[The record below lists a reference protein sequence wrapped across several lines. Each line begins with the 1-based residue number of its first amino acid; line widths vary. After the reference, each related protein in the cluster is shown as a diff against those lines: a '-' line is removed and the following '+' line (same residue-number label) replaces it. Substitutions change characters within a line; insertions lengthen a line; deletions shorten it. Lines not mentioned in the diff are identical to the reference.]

1 MRLMLY
7 IYNMK
12 NEQNLGYACINMQL
26 RKQNIFAGRTCR
38 KATFQEKGLEYVG
51 ELGLQNVR
59 DLYQIVQWNSR
70 NNIKL
75 YRIGSDI
82 FPWQSEYKLE
92 QLPQYSKIL
101 NILKAIG
108 DFVTKDGQRLSF
120 HPGPF
125 NILGSTKPEVVERTI
140 IDLQNHS
147 EIFDLMGFEP
157 SPYNKINIHVG
168 ATYGDKEGT
177 LDRWCN
183 NFKRLNERTRK
194 RITLENDDKDSMYTI
209 VDLLWAHERVGVP
222 LVFDYHH
229 HTCHSNNVPHS
240 TALGLAISTWP
251 EGVKPVV
258 HYSSSRR
265 IYEEANCKPQAHADY
280 IYEYIETFGF
290 DVDIMLE
297 CKAKELALLDYRK
310 KHSIL
315 VA

>member
-1 MRLMLY
+1 MLY

-12 NEQNLGYACINMQL
+12 KQNLGYACINMQL
-26 RKQNIFAGRTCR
+26 REQNIFAGRTCR
-38 KATFQEKGLEYVG
+38 KATFQEKGLDYVG

-70 NNIKL
+70 NDIKL

-108 DFVTKDGQRLSF
+108 DFVKKDGQRLSF

-157 SPYNKINIHVG
+157 SPYNKINIHIG
-168 ATYGDKEGT
+168 ATYGDKDGT
-177 LDRWCN
+177 VDRWIT
-183 NFKRLNERTRK
+183 NFNCLNESTKK
-194 RITLENDDKDSMYTI
+194 RITIENDDKESMYS
-209 VDLLWAHERVGVP
+209 VADLQYVHERTGVP
-222 LVFDYHH
+222 IVFDYHH
-229 HTCHSNNVPHS
+229 HSCYPDGMSHK
-240 TALGLAISTWP
+240 TALEWAIETWP
-251 EGVKPVV
+251 EGITPVV
-258 HYSSSRR
+258 HYSSCRKLHED
-265 IYEEANCKPQAHADY
+265 ITAKVQAHADY
-280 IYEYIETFGF
+280 IYEDIDTYGY

-297 CKAKELALLDYRK
+297 CKQKEKALLQYRK
-310 KHSIL
+310 RQSIL
-315 VA
+315 METI

>member
-1 MRLMLY
+1 MLY
-7 IYNMK
+7 LYGMK

-26 RKQNIFAGRTCR
+26 RKQNIFTGRTCR
-38 KATFQEKGLEYVG
+38 KATFQEKGLDYVG

-70 NNIKL
+70 NNIKM

-92 QLPQYSKIL
+92 QLPQYTKIVNL
-101 NILKAIG
+101 LKAIG
-108 DFVTKDGQRLSF
+108 DYVTKDGQRLSF

-125 NILGSTKPEVVERTI
+125 NILGSTKPGVVERTI
-140 IDLQNHS
+140 VDLQNHS

-194 RITLENDDKDSMYTI
+194 RITLENDDKESMYTI

-229 HTCHSNNVPHS
+229 HNCHPGDIDQQ
-240 TALGLAISTWP
+240 TALQYAMSTWP
-251 EGVKPVV
+251 EGIRPAV

-265 IYEEANCKPQAHADY
+265 LNEDSSVKVQAHADY
-280 IYEYIETFGF
+280 IYEKIDTFGY
-290 DVDIMLE
+290 DIDIMLE
-297 CKAKELALLDYRK
+297 CKAKELALLEYRK

>member
-1 MRLMLY
+1 MPY
-7 IYNMK
+7 IYGMK
-12 NEQNLGYACINMQL
+12 SNYNLGYACVNMQL
-26 RKQNIFAGRTCR
+26 RKQDIFTGRTCR
-38 KATFQEKGLEYVG
+38 KATFKEKGLEYVG
-51 ELGLQNVR
+51 ELGLQNLR

-70 NNIKL
+70 NDIKM

-92 QLPQYSKIL
+92 QLSQYSKIL

-125 NILGSTKPEVVERTI
+125 NVLSSNKPQVVERTI
-140 IDLQNHS
+140 MDLQNHS

-168 ATYGDKEGT
+168 ATYGDKESA

-183 NFKRLNERTRK
+183 NFKRLNENTRK
-194 RITLENDDKDSMYTI
+194 RITLENDDKESMYTI

-229 HTCHSNNVPHS
+229 YNCHPAGIA
-240 TALGLAISTWP
+240 TAKDALGLAISTWP
-251 EGVKPVV
+251 AGIKPAV

-265 IYEEANCKPQAHADY
+265 LNEDSSVKKQAHADY
-280 IYEYIETFGF
+280 IYEIIDTFGY
-290 DVDIMLE
+290 DIDIMLE
-297 CKAKELALLDYRK
+297 CKAKELALLEYRK

-315 VA
+315 V